1 MRVLTCLYLCV
12 IRQPYALL
20 FLFCALVVQAQR
32 VPILYQIDLP
42 HNYYYHELYLPQL
55 TSGPSAVSW
64 MPDGKAVVYSMGGSL
79 WMQEIGSE
87 EAVQLTDDFGYDY
100 QPDVSPDGKR
110 VVFVR
115 YNGAALDLCFLS
127 LEDRKTVVLSEKK
140 SVNAEPKWSPDG
152 TKIAFVST
160 SGTGHFLL
168 HVASVTGNTL
178 AEIKSLIADRKS
190 ETTRYYYSA
199 WDHSI
204 NPAWSHDG
212 SKIYFV
218 TNREVVHGTGN
229 LYSLDV
235 VTGETKLVREEE
247 TNWRMRPDVSPDGTR
262 FVYSSY
268 LGQNWHQLWLLPT
281 AGGYPVPITY
291 GDFDKSAPRWSPD
304 GKKIAFI
311 SNEGG
316 NTSLRLLNIFSG
328 KQEAIVA
335 KTLKYLSPRVPLNL
349 TITDTGGNPLAA
361 RISIQDSYG
370 KTYFPSSN
378 WIHADDSR
386 YPNVRPFEAHY
397 FHTAGTAQVYVPKD
411 SIFITASHGLL
422 HTVATAKV
430 FAKQVD
436 AVNLKMKL
444 LPLPVPETFGSKQ
457 SGDVHVHMNYGGN
470 YRNTPENLVKQAA
483 AEDLNFVFNLIV
495 NKEQRIPDVA
505 YFSNKPLIAGEV
517 TLLQGQEFHTSYWG
531 HLGLLNLQEHLILP
545 DYSGYPQTAVA
556 SLFPHNGFIADLA
569 HEQQGLVGY
578 VHPFYPE
585 EVLPDQ
591 SADLHHALPV
601 DAALGK
607 VDYYELVGFSDHR
620 ATESVWYQLLN
631 AGIRI
636 AASAGTDAM
645 ANYAS
650 LRGPVGLCRV
660 YVNGAKDMTPAAFL
674 GEMKNGRSFVTNG
687 PVIDFQLDGAK
698 PGDSLQLGKKK
709 KTVTYT
715 GLLRSNTPVD
725 HVEIVYN
732 GDVIASHTGVPFTSL
747 DLNGKITLKD
757 NGWVLLRAW
766 NSAAQP
772 EVFDL
777 YAYASTNP
785 VFVGG
790 GSKSAKAPAAGAY
803 FVRWLDRLENL
814 TKSVDS
820 FRSDEER
827 KAILDDIQKAKSYYQ
842 QLAKSR

>member
-1 MRVLTCLYLCV
+1 MQKLVLSLLLCS
-12 IRQPYALL
+12 LL
-20 FLFCALVVQAQR
+20 TASLHAQR
-32 VPILYQIDLP
+32 VPILNQIDLP

-55 TSGPSAVSW
+55 TTGPSSVTW
-64 MPDGKAVVYSMGGSL
+64 MPDGKSVVYSMAGSL
-79 WMQEIGSE
+79 WTQEIGGKK
-87 EAVQLTDDFGYDY
+87 ATQLTDDIGYDY
-100 QPDVSPDGKR
+100 QPDISPDGSR
-110 VVFVR
+110 LVFVR
-115 YNGAALDLCFLS
+115 YTGDGLDLYLLD
-127 LEDRKTVVLSEKK
+127 LESRKATRLTDGK
-140 SVNAEPKWSPDG
+140 SVNVEPKWSPDG
-152 TKIAFVST
+152 NRIAYVST

-168 HVASVTGNTL
+168 HIASIDGNALTAVKPIL
-178 AEIKSLIADRKS
+178 ADRKS

-199 WDHSI
+199 WDHNI
-204 NPAWSHDG
+204 NPAWSRDG
-212 SKIYFV
+212 KKIYFV
-218 TNREVVHGTGN
+218 SNKEVAHGTGY
-229 LYSLDV
+229 LYSLDLA
-235 VTGETKLVREEE
+235 TDETTLIRQEE
-247 TNWRMRPDVSPDGTR
+247 TNWRMRPDVSPDGSR
-262 FVYSSY
+262 LVYSSY

-281 AGGYPVPITY
+281 DGGYPFPITY

-304 GKKIAFI
+304 GKQIAFI

-316 NTSLRLLNIFSG
+316 NTSLRVLDVFSG
-328 KQEAIVA
+328 KQEIVEA
-335 KTLKYLSPRVPLNL
+335 KEPSWLSPRVPLNL
-349 TITDTGGNPLAA
+349 TITDAQGNPMPA
-361 RISIQDSYG
+361 RVSVQDSRG
-370 KTYFPSSN
+370 KSYFPAAS
-378 WIHADDSR
+378 WAHADDSR
-386 YPNVRPFEAHY
+386 YPNVRSFENQY
-397 FHTAGTAQVYVPKD
+397 FHVTGTAQLFVPKD
-411 SIFITASHGLL
+411 SIFITASHGVLYG
-422 HTVATAKV
+422 VSKAKV

-436 AVNLKMKL
+436 AVNLKMKVI
-444 LPLPVPETFGSKQ
+444 PLDIPKTFGSRR

-470 YRNTPENLVKQAA
+470 YRNTPDNLVNQAA

-505 YFSNKPLIAGEV
+505 YFSTKPQIVGDV

-556 SLFPHNGFIADLA
+556 SLFPHNGYIADRA

-578 VHPFYPE
+578 VHPYYPE

-591 SADLHHALPV
+591 SPDLHHALPV

-660 YVNGAKDMTPAAFL
+660 YVNGTKDMTTSAFL
-674 GEMKNGRSFVTNG
+674 AEMKNGRSFVTNG
-687 PVIDFQLDGAK
+687 PVIDFQLDGVQA
-698 PGDSLQLGKKK
+698 GDSLQLGKKK

-715 GLLRSNTPVD
+715 GFMRSNAPVD
-725 HVEIVYN
+725 HVEVIYN
-732 GDVIASHTGVPFTSL
+732 GEVVASHTGVPFTSL

-772 EVFDL
+772 EVLDL

-785 VFVGG
+785 VFIGG
-790 GSKSAKAPAAGAY
+790 GSKSAKTPAAGAY
-803 FVRWLDRLENL
+803 FVRWLDRLEKL
-814 TKSVDS
+814 TRSMNN
-820 FRSDEER
+820 FRSEDER
-827 KAILDDIQKAKSYYQ
+827 KAVLDEIQKAKAYYQ
-842 QLAKSR
+842 HLATSK